1 MSINDLTA
9 ELVSLAGSQH
19 KAADISGVSQANIS
33 KLASGEIGQGVR
45 ADTERKIKKALAK
58 MRRAKKKEMQ
68 V

>member
-33 KLASGEIGQGVR
+33 KLASGGIGQGVR

>member
-33 KLASGEIGQGVR
+33 KLASGGIGQGVR
-45 ADTERKIKKALAK
+45 ADTERKIKKAVAK
-58 MRRAKKKEMQ
+58 LRRAKNKEKES
-68 V
+68 

>member
-9 ELVSLAGSQH
+9 ELVGMAGSQR
-19 KAADISGVSQANIS
+19 KASDISGVSQANIS
-33 KLASGEIGQGVR
+33 KLASGGIGQGVR